1 MKTKRLNLKRNR
13 SIACEI
19 HKDGTIGL
27 ELEKNDSP
35 VDYQYLYF
43 SLTKDELQSFV
54 NLLSR
59 TLLERE
65 DYMSN
70 LGSKINV

>member
-19 HKDGTIGL
+19 HKDGSIGL

-35 VDYQYLYF
+35 IDYQYLYF
-43 SLTKDELQSFV
+43 TLTKDEMQSLI
-54 NLLSR
+54 NLLNR
-59 TLLERE
+59 TIIERE
-65 DYMSN
+65 DYMNKIGVNSN
-70 LGSKINV
+70 V